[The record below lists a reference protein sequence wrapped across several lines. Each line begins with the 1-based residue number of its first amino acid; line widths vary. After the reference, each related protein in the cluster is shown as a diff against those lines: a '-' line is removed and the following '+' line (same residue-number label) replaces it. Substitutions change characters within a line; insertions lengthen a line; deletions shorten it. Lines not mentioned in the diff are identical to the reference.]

1 MLYFHEK
8 DPIDRIVIKSWEI
21 IARNINTKLPWIH
34 RRENLPCRTRRRIEP
49 SERKE
54 YVYYIERERGRRW
67 CGGGGGEGE
76 GKWMNRRGAKTTGGN
91 FEFSS
96 TGSAEIRTEQA
107 RDENPCQVH
116 PFARCLP
123 IIGSPAHVTIN
134 RGGST
139 RRVRIRSAF
148 PQCWREPRLSIF
160 ALSSPARISRGMRH
174 RFPDISSFTL
184 YKCRSYCPI

>member
-1 MLYFHEK
+1 
-8 DPIDRIVIKSWEI
+8 
-21 IARNINTKLPWIH
+21 
-34 RRENLPCRTRRRIEP
+34 
-49 SERKE
+49 
-54 YVYYIERERGRRW
+54 
-67 CGGGGGEGE
+67 
-76 GKWMNRRGAKTTGGN
+76 MNRRGAKTTGEN

-139 RRVRIRSAF
+139 RRVRIRSAL
-148 PQCWREPRLSIF
+148 PQCWREPLVDLC
-160 ALSSPARISRGMRH
+160 ALIPRTYIARHAPS
-174 RFPDISSFTL
+174 FPRYLIIYTV
-184 YKCRSYCPI
+184 